1 MSCYNALQFPDLE
14 NRKKRNIKSSSFSAV
29 SSVIRR
35 QISPGNR
42 CTYTKLDFSISRL
55 KCRVAFRRVGF
66 VFPDR
71 KNQNFHDA
79 GNQKSITSLEFEN
92 ARCRKTFAARERIA
106 KEKEKKFYGPSS
118 GGAITFFISFSTFF
132 TKSFAAR
139 RQKNINSLPPFP
151 VP

>member
-92 ARCRKTFAARERIA
+92 ARCRKTLALRERIA
-106 KEKEKKFYGPSS
+106 KEKGKKFLRSELGRGHYIFHFFFYFFYEIVCSS
-118 GGAITFFISFSTFF
+118 EAE
-132 TKSFAAR
+132 KY
-139 RQKNINSLPPFP
+139 
-151 VP
+151 